1 LVSAEEQKTQRRES
15 AGPNRD
21 RRHGVQQGE
30 DASGRLSALEEALKQ
45 ALSSLP
51 RDQVLKCIA
60 ATLPVDVLLDERT
73 RLHGGKVRKV
83 SVSMPE
89 ELTEAVR
96 ARAGTGGFSRYV
108 TDAVQEQVRQD
119 LLDDLAAELE
129 AQYGPVDEQLV
140 EQAIREWPDYEE
152 R

>member
-1 LVSAEEQKTQRRES
+1 MKSIAAALPVQVLIDES
-15 AGPNRD
+15 A
-21 RRHGVQQGE
+21 
-30 DASGRLSALEEALKQ
+30 
-45 ALSSLP
+45 
-51 RDQVLKCIA
+51 
-60 ATLPVDVLLDERT
+60 

-96 ARAGTGGFSRYV
+96 ARTGTGGFSRYV

-129 AQYGPVDEQLV
+129 AAYGPVDEKLV
-140 EQAIREWPDYEE
+140 EQAMREWPDYEE